1 MPKSSRSKALLRKPA
16 PTSSQPVLERID
28 ESADITRREGDQ
40 KVSFDKGRPE
50 LTPAN
55 IQRLQQTVGN
65 QAVQRLL
72 AANKGDATTVQRKTK
87 KPEARALSKKWRLK
101 KSIEKAVRNS
111 NATDIGKYQKEL
123 FQEDF
128 KYYRELIKY
137 KAEKH
142 SGDEAK
148 KKLYLYNS
156 QSMAL
161 FKWGLDNKDVTL
173 VKLFSSNI
181 AFISKPDMLN
191 YIDADPKFF
200 FDNIIKPMKEDPNAM
215 RQFRELILDNFYD
228 KTQIYKDGTTEQKT
242 DSEKMRAKLAAA
254 LGDEW
259 TAFIKTIPVLALAEN
274 SKEKFAKQAKQ
285 PSSEEIVDDIFNAF
299 IKNQGIDIS
308 YFAGSKDATEKIM
321 MGESEADKRIRGG
334 LDGLPDKLRTQCD
347 DIMKILR
354 EAVRAYPN
362 VSYDFGIGMEKQA
375 LLTKPLNSL
384 PGGLIP
390 NDFTGNVV
398 DSTGKFTN
406 QIFFTGVV
414 DSKTPNSHTWLL
426 INGKPYDAV
435 LGTSGAAVGASKDGS
450 FTQVPGKMVWEDGKG
465 NRLTKDPTVTPA
477 ANKMGFS
484 SGYRLVNI
492 AKEQFTQ
499 LSDVADQFKAK
510 LGDQHPEVDDDSF
523 E

>member
-1 MPKSSRSKALLRKPA
+1 
-16 PTSSQPVLERID
+16 
-28 ESADITRREGDQ
+28 
-40 KVSFDKGRPE
+40 
-50 LTPAN
+50 
-55 IQRLQQTVGN
+55 
-65 QAVQRLL
+65 
-72 AANKGDATTVQRKTK
+72 
-87 KPEARALSKKWRLK
+87 
-101 KSIEKAVRNS
+101 
-111 NATDIGKYQKEL
+111 
-123 FQEDF
+123 
-128 KYYRELIKY
+128 
-137 KAEKH
+137 
-142 SGDEAK
+142 
-148 KKLYLYNS
+148 
-156 QSMAL
+156 
-161 FKWGLDNKDVTL
+161 
-173 VKLFSSNI
+173 
-181 AFISKPDMLN
+181 
-191 YIDADPKFF
+191 
-200 FDNIIKPMKEDPNAM
+200 
-215 RQFRELILDNFYD
+215 
-228 KTQIYKDGTTEQKT
+228 
-242 DSEKMRAKLAAA
+242 
-254 LGDEW
+254 
-259 TAFIKTIPVLALAEN
+259 
-274 SKEKFAKQAKQ
+274 
-285 PSSEEIVDDIFNAF
+285 
-299 IKNQGIDIS
+299 
-308 YFAGSKDATEKIM
+308 
-321 MGESEADKRIRGG
+321 
-334 LDGLPDKLRTQCD
+334 
-347 DIMKILR
+347 LR